1 MDVRKAILD
10 LLADERGAESVEF
23 GMVSFVVACATIHWR
38 RRVQAAVDVQ
48 VAAAFEEADAEI

>member
-1 MDVRKAILD
+1 MEVRKAIRD

-38 RRVQAAVDVQ
+38 RRVQGAVDAQ
-48 VAAAFEEADAEI
+48 VAAAFEEADAEV